1 MLYTKAMVSVWVRS
15 DLFKDNSTLIK
26 MQHQNVCFQFISHFV
41 ARWHN
46 TTGYNWCSEVCRT
59 HLLLRNLLTET
70 TTPAANNNNATVL
83 VHFIHK
89 CSSSTASTTP
99 PVVTRVF
106 QRGLTTQRRVGALQE
121 PGHNSERYFSS
132 HAENASS
139 RYITDGRSQRP
150 EHKETYILQKI
161 DFSVLI
167 H

>member
-1 MLYTKAMVSVWVRS
+1 MFA
-15 DLFKDNSTLIK
+15 FNSSRTLWLVGTIR
-26 MQHQNVCFQFISHFV
+26 QV
-41 ARWHN
+41 
-46 TTGYNWCSEVCRT
+46 TTDVLKCAELTCCYVTYLQRLQ
-59 HLLLRNLLTET
+59 HLLPT
-70 TTPAANNNNATVL
+70 TTML

-106 QRGLTTQRRVGALQE
+106 QRGPTTQRRVGALQE